1 MVNPQCRDAASAP
14 AAKAPSLAAVAVISL
29 AVAACGGGGNDSPAT
44 PTLAPAL
51 PTQPP
56 LLESPT
62 PAPTEQVNGAQ
73 EYTVQDGDTLSG
85 IADQFGVTTDAIIA
99 ANEITDPDLIQP
111 GDTLTIPAPE
121 PAAPEPTATPT

>member
-1 MVNPQCRDAASAP
+1 MTAFVTRTQSLRV
-14 AAKAPSLAAVAVISL
+14 PSLAATTLVSL
-29 AVAACGGGGNDSPAT
+29 VLIACGGSGDPIPTA
-44 PTLAPAL
+44 TLAPAL

-73 EYTVQDGDTLSG
+73 EYTVQPGDTLSG

-99 ANEITDPDLIQP
+99 ANGIADPDLIQP

>member
-1 MVNPQCRDAASAP
+1 
-14 AAKAPSLAAVAVISL
+14 VIAL
-29 AVAACGGGGNDSPAT
+29 AVAACGGGNDSPPT

-51 PTQPP
+51 PTQAP

-73 EYTVQDGDTLSG
+73 EYTVEPGDTLSG
-85 IADQFGVTTDAIIA
+85 IAGQFGVTTDAIIA
-99 ANEITDPDLIQP
+99 ANEIADPDLIQP

-121 PAAPEPTATPT
+121 PADAEPTATPT